1 MLSWSG
7 WMCKGNAQ
15 SHRAG
20 YHVEKVVLPHN
31 SADRPSTLETKG
43 HGGPLCLGWLEL
55 TYIIL
60 RENEALR
67 GMWLTYSHKESPF
80 PDSQPWA
87 HSFVPDGLKF
97 LFAHTGCTG

>member
-43 HGGPLCLGWLEL
+43 HGGPPCLGWLEL
-55 TYIIL
+55 RGLPAKPIL
-60 RENEALR
+60 YLEKMR
-67 GMWLTYSHKESPF
+67 P
-80 PDSQPWA
+80 
-87 HSFVPDGLKF
+87 
-97 LFAHTGCTG
+97 